1 MIEIILATV
10 CMIVLIGLLVNLFG
24 GDDDNDEWKGLK

>member
-1 MIEIILATV
+1 MIELVLATV
-10 CMIVLIGLLVNLFG
+10 CVIVLIGLLVNLFG

>member
-1 MIEIILATV
+1 MTELILATV
-10 CMIVLIGLLVNLFG
+10 CVIVLIGLLVNLFG